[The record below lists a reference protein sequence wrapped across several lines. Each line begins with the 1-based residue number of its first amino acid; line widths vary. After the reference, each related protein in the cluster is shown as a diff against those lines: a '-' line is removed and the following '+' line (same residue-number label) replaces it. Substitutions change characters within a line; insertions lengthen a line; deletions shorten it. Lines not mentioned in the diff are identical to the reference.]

1 MLFRSRPRL
10 ERELLQVKEARRVAV
25 GPSFT
30 LLFENRATVR
40 WQIQEMCR
48 VEKITDPA
56 AIQHELDTYNGLLP
70 RTDEL
75 SATLLVEYD
84 EPSER
89 ARMLTALRGLH
100 DHLRLEVDGS
110 AVRTQFDA
118 DQYNTDRIS
127 SVQFIRFALT
137 SEQAD
142 AFCDLRRSA
151 AIVVDHPACAARTE
165 LKGAVRGALVEDLL
179 ETRG

>member
-1 MLFRSRPRL
+1 MKPLLPADILPNAEFVAHRPRL

-75 SATLLVEYD
+75 SASLLVEYD
-84 EPSER
+84 EIGR
-89 ARMLTALRGLH
+89 AH
-100 DHLRLEVDGS
+100 V
-110 AVRTQFDA
+110 
-118 DQYNTDRIS
+118 
-127 SVQFIRFALT
+127 
-137 SEQAD
+137 
-142 AFCDLRRSA
+142 
-151 AIVVDHPACAARTE
+151 
-165 LKGAVRGALVEDLL
+165 
-179 ETRG
+179 